1 MKMRLVFSFTRSEI
15 GSILAKLFVVIAMLA
30 CNSNAA
36 SVQPSATRQK
46 SDDLE
51 VITLDLQGNPA
62 NTVYYS
68 YDQLLTLPTMR
79 EVTVQ

>member
-79 EVTVQ
+79 EVTLQ

>member
-51 VITLDLQGNPA
+51 VITFDLQGNPA

>member
-15 GSILAKLFVVIAMLA
+15 GSILARLFVVIAMLA

>member
-15 GSILAKLFVVIAMLA
+15 GSILARLFVVIAMLA

-36 SVQPSATRQK
+36 SLQPSATRQK
-46 SDDLE
+46 WDDLE

-79 EVTVQ
+79 EVTLQ